1 MGAEL
6 LAGLCARDAS
16 CPRFTRLQKHNHGS
30 EVFSFNTPD
39 EQLGREI
46 LEFMERGR

>member
-16 CPRFTRLQKHNHGS
+16 CPRFTRLAKHNHGS
-30 EVFSFNTPD
+30 EVFAFNTPD

>member
-1 MGAEL
+1 MQATIARVG
-6 LAGLCARDAS
+6 ARDAS

-30 EVFSFNTPD
+30 EIFAFNTAD

-46 LEFMERGR
+46 LEFMQRGR